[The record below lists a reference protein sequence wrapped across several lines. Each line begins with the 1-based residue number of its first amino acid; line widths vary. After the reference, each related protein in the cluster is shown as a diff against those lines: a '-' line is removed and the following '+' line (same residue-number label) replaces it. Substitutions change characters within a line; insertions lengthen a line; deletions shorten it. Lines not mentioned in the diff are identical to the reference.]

1 MGIRWVLV
9 RYKLRG
15 APYAGSGFLVNDRA
29 VLTADHVAEGSE
41 HQVVYGGRDI
51 PVTGKVR
58 SETAGVDLAVLTFRD
73 PVSAEPP
80 MPYAL
85 VDRGWGGKLT
95 GCWAVG
101 YPRRSKD
108 DTGRAS
114 RQVYGFIRPADGI
127 HADGQADG
135 EWLTLVGE
143 GASWGD
149 APRDNPDDTWPGG
162 EAGDGNLWSGMSGAA
177 VIKDGLVIGVVTR
190 YYQEKGPETLTVTP
204 LTALK
209 LLPAAKQ
216 AQFRAA
222 LGLDDL
228 DNLPVLARDAGPA
241 QPGSGAASPAA
252 QPVGPGPAEF
262 SADIRERYRAVIEAA
277 GLPVPDLWDEA
288 SLAGLRRAHRGQDA
302 TADALEALCLG
313 IAALPV
319 LWGVGG
325 RDIGIKKLQYLY
337 RRHVGR
343 WPDTVSRED
352 MLVRAAAATVAER
365 RRAADPRY
373 SPERLTALARFVLAV
388 AGLWQASAT
397 VTLDDPGLRSLADW
411 LTGPLTQQREDAD
424 EYFADVTGGRTWALI
439 ELVAEES
446 AGRSRPTGVVVDLIP
461 ERGEP
466 GTRRIPCDPSPDL
479 TAAEA
484 AQRALRE
491 AVAALPDGDVLVD
504 LCLPRHWLDAGVER
518 WDVVPVGGRYESM
531 SRHYG
536 PRLRWALHRHDPK
549 LRGRLLR
556 RFKAV
561 DWSAE
566 PEAIPPSVTGDPEL
580 LQDWLDDRDAEGTS
594 LPPYLAAAQSAAG
607 EHDPLGT
614 LLWEG
619 YGFAVWFGPD
629 AEPATCE
636 SAACL
641 AEGMAAPERRDELP
655 AVLAR
660 KLRAH
665 RPVIVWND
673 PEGRADFKLP
683 NPRGGSLRGGTR

>member
-1 MGIRWVLV
+1 MGIRYVLV
-9 RYKLRG
+9 RYELQG
-15 APYAGSGFLVNDRA
+15 ASYVGSGFLVNDRA
-29 VLTADHVAEGSE
+29 VLTADHVADGTG
-41 HQVVYGGRDI
+41 HRIVHDGREF
-51 PVTGKVR
+51 PVAGRVR
-58 SETAGVDLAVLTFRD
+58 SGTLGIDLAVLTLQD
-73 PVSAEPP
+73 PVSAVPP
-80 MPYAL
+80 MPCAL

-108 DTGRAS
+108 DAGRAS

-127 HADGQADG
+127 HASGRADG

-143 GASWGD
+143 EASWGD
-149 APRDNPDDTWPGG
+149 ALPDDPDETAPGD
-162 EAGDGNLWSGMSGAA
+162 AGGGSLWAGMSGAA
-177 VIKDGLVIGVVTR
+177 VIKNDMVIGVVSR
-190 YYQEKGPETLTVTP
+190 YYREKGPETLTVTP
-204 LTALK
+204 LTALR
-209 LLPAAKQ
+209 LLSAERQ
-216 AQFRAA
+216 EQFRAA
-222 LGLDDL
+222 LGLGRLDD
-228 DNLPVLARDAGPA
+228 LPVLARDGGPA
-241 QPGSGAASPAA
+241 QPEHPAA
-252 QPVGPGPAEF
+252 PFAARPAGPGSAEF
-262 SADIRERYRAVIEAA
+262 SAEIRERYRAVIEAA
-277 GLPVPDLWDEA
+277 GLSVPDLWDAA
-288 SLAGLRRAHRGQDA
+288 SLAGLRRAHQEQDA

-313 IAALPV
+313 VAALPV

-343 WPDTVSRED
+343 WPDTASRED
-352 MLVRAAAATVAER
+352 MLVRAAAASIAER
-365 RRAADPRY
+365 RRGSDPRY
-373 SPERLTALARFVLAV
+373 APERLTALARFMLAV
-388 AGLWQASAT
+388 AGLWKAAAS
-397 VTLDDPGLRSLADW
+397 LDDPGLRGLADW
-411 LTGPLTQQREDAD
+411 LTGPLTQQREDAA
-424 EYFADVTGGRTWALI
+424 EYLAEVSGGRTWALI

-446 AGRSRPTGVVVDLIP
+446 TGRSRPTGVVVDLIP

-466 GTRRIPCDPSPDL
+466 GTRRVPCDTSPEL
-479 TAAEA
+479 TAEEA
-484 AQRALRE
+484 AKRALRE

-518 WDVVPVGGRYESM
+518 WDVVQVGGRYESL

-536 PRLRWALHRHDPK
+536 PRLRWALHRHDPR
-549 LRGRLLR
+549 LRGRLLK

-566 PEAIPPSVTGDPEL
+566 PEAIPPSVTSDPER

-594 LPPYLAAAQSAAG
+594 LPPYLAAAQSAG
-607 EHDPLGT
+607 GDHDPLGT

-629 AEPATCE
+629 AEPATCA
-636 SAACL
+636 SAASL
-641 AEGMAAPERRDELP
+641 ADGMTAPERRDELP

-683 NPRGGSLRGGTR
+683 NPRGGTLRGGTK